1 MSKEIKNVIKSII
14 CSLFTI
20 ALFIIIIAALYKYTV
35 IMCSILL
42 FIAVAMLFYSF
53 FEDGE

>member
-1 MSKEIKNVIKSII
+1 MKREIKNIIKSII